1 MPWGSAK
8 RISTPIQ
15 PGKLAMCLDRIARSL
30 FTAALLCLAA
40 LTAAPARAE
49 GDGRLTTHVLDTMI
63 GKPGVGMRIDFS
75 VQEGAGYRLIRT
87 LETNADGRTDK
98 PLLTGPE
105 VVVGHYRLVF
115 HVGEYFS
122 RIGVKLPDP
131 PFLDKVPLDFA
142 IFDANQHYHVP
153 LLVSPW
159 SYSTYRGS

>member
-1 MPWGSAK
+1 MPQGSAK

-30 FTAALLCLAA
+30 FTAAILCLAA
-40 LTAAPARAE
+40 LTAAPAMAE

-87 LETNADGRTDK
+87 LESNADGRTYK
-98 PLLTGPE
+98 PLLTGSE

>member
-1 MPWGSAK
+1 MGLN
-8 RISTPIQ
+8 Q
-15 PGKLAMCLDRIARSL
+15 IARSL
-30 FTAALLCLAA
+30 FTAAILCIAA
-40 LTAAPARAE
+40 VVAPPAMAE

-63 GKPGVGMRIDFS
+63 GKPGAGMRIDFS
-75 VQEGAGYRLIRT
+75 VQEGTGYRLIKT

-98 PLLTGPE
+98 PLLTGQE
-105 VVVGHYRLVF
+105 MVVGHYQLVF

-122 RIGVKLPDP
+122 KVGVKLPDP
-131 PFLDKVPLDFA
+131 PFLDKVPQNFA

>member
-1 MPWGSAK
+1 
-8 RISTPIQ
+8 
-15 PGKLAMCLDRIARSL
+15 MCLNRIARSL
-30 FTAALLCLAA
+30 VTAAILCLAA
-40 LTAAPARAE
+40 LTALPAMAE

-122 RIGVKLPDP
+122 KIGVKLPDP